1 MAESTANA
9 PEKPLTPGA
18 TKQDQLLQTI
28 LSAAFAALLVA
39 TPLMRSD
46 TFSLAMDGQI
56 AAPAMLWLMLAICA
70 TAAGLL
76 KLTRSH
82 QIGLAIT
89 RCDLV
94 VGAFFVCLIVASFIA
109 CANGNRRAGWNMTA
123 SWVSLGLTYLIAR
136 LLVKNSMQVRAI
148 VAGILLVAVL
158 FSLEGLHEAW
168 VVIPNNQARFRQD
181 PAAVLSEAGVSL
193 EGGALAFERFRSRLL
208 TQGPSATFALENSFA
223 GFLIPAA
230 ILMVGL
236 FLSSKSSK
244 DEKGRT
250 FKKLALAASL
260 ATLGYCVFLTHS
272 TAAIVSIGVCLLIG
286 AVDLLFRDQTK
297 TAKFMR
303 WGAVAVVAIIFAW
316 PLLAPFAGE
325 AFANHLPQTLKYRAE
340 YWQSS
345 AAMLTHFP
353 LWGCGPG
360 NFQDAYAK
368 FMLPQAGET
377 IADPHNLFWEVLSTS
392 GAVAGLLFIALVG
405 MHCASPLRRFLSPT
419 EESPSHVSATETT
432 TSLRAL
438 SLGAAAG
445 IPLALLLS
453 LSSGSNF
460 LLFFLRSWLLIGILP
475 GALLAYFLYP
485 WVRRGTF
492 STALIWLAWLG
503 IAIHL
508 TVSGGISNPGTGT
521 LFFLLLAMTQF
532 TPHQTT
538 AGAPSQSHWGVIAGI
553 ATLVTL
559 IGLGFLHYQYGYVPV
574 LASQAALNRADI
586 AGSANNASEV
596 KKSLEAAATA
606 DPWSAVPAT
615 RLAMLEFQNLVSADA
630 SERRD
635 PANLL
640 SAVKE
645 AITKGHTSPALH
657 YEMAFTLLQ
666 ANAIAPHEDLQQEA
680 IALLDKTTQLAPT
693 KSIAWAYLAYAS
705 NQAGD
710 FEKAK
715 TSAKEALRLDAL
727 NPHADQDLEREPSP
741 VPGRRF
747 PDWLRE
753 LAELNPPSGPLQR
766 IGAFAALSS
775 WARRL
780 GGVAQFYQFR

>member
-1 MAESTANA
+1 MAEPTANA
-9 PEKPLTPGA
+9 PEKRLPPGA

-56 AAPAMLWLMLAICA
+56 AAPAMLWLMLAVCA

-76 KLTRSH
+76 QLFRTRQTALT
-82 QIGLAIT
+82 LT
-89 RCDLV
+89 RCDLL
-94 VGAFFVCLIVASFIA
+94 VGVFFLCLIVASFVA
-109 CANGNRRAGWNMTA
+109 CADGNRRAGWNMTA
-123 SWVSLGLTYLIAR
+123 SWVSLGLTYFLAR

-148 VAGILLVAVL
+148 VAGILLAAVL
-158 FSLEGLHEAW
+158 FSLEGLYEAW
-168 VVIPNNQARFRQD
+168 VVIPNNQARFRQN
-181 PAAVLSEAGVSL
+181 PAAVLAEAGVSL
-193 EGGALAFERFRSRLL
+193 ESGALAFERFRSRLL
-208 TQGPSATFALENSFA
+208 TQGPSATFALENSYA
-223 GFLIPAA
+223 GFLVPAA
-230 ILMVGL
+230 ILIVGL
-236 FLSSKSSK
+236 FLTRKHSI
-244 DEKGRT
+244 DEKRQAL
-250 FKKLALAASL
+250 KKLALAASL
-260 ATLGYCVFLTHS
+260 AVLGYCVYLTHS

-286 AVDLLFRDQTK
+286 AVDLLFRDHTK
-297 TAKFMR
+297 TAKVMR
-303 WGAVAVVAIIFAW
+303 LGAIAVVAIIFAW
-316 PLLAPFAGE
+316 PLLAAFVGE
-325 AFANHLPQTLKYRAE
+325 AFANRLPQTLKYRAE

-345 AAMLTHFP
+345 AAMLAHSP
-353 LWGCGPG
+353 IWGCGPG

-405 MHCASPLRRFLSPT
+405 MHCAAPLRRFLSPT
-419 EESPSHVSATETT
+419 EESPSQVSATEPTIP
-432 TSLRAL
+432 LRAL
-438 SLGAAAG
+438 GLGAAAG
-445 IPLALLLS
+445 VPLALLLS

-460 LLFFLRSWLLIGILP
+460 LLFFLQSWLLIGILP
-475 GALLAYFLYP
+475 GALLAYLLYP
-485 WVRRGTF
+485 WVRRGTL

-521 LFFLLLAMTQF
+521 LFFLLLAMTQTIPQAVYERTNSKSSWAMF
-532 TPHQTT
+532 
-538 AGAPSQSHWGVIAGI
+538 AGL
-553 ATLVTL
+553 ATLVSL
-559 IGLGFLHYQYGYVPV
+559 IILAAAHYQWGYVPV

-586 AGSANNASEV
+586 AGSANNGSEV

-606 DPWSAVPAT
+606 DPWSAIPAT
-615 RLAMLEFQNLVSADA
+615 RLAMLEFQKLISADP

-635 PANLL
+635 PTNLL

-645 AITKGHTSPALH
+645 AIAKGHSSPALH
-657 YEMAFTLLQ
+657 YELAFTLLQ

-680 IALLDKTTQLAPT
+680 MALLDKTTQLAPT

-705 NQAGD
+705 NQAGKI
-710 FEKAK
+710 EKAK

-727 NPHADQDLEREPSP
+727 NPHSDQDLEREPSP

-753 LAELNPPSGPLQR
+753 LAEQIPPAPPSQG
-766 IGAFAALSS
+766 
-775 WARRL
+775 
-780 GGVAQFYQFR
+780 